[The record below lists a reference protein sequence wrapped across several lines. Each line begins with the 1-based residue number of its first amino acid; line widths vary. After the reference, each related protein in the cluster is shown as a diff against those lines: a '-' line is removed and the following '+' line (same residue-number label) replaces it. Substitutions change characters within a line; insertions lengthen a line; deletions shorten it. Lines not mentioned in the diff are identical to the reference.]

1 MRPWDFIHTPVC
13 EAELVNPFYPL
24 YSEFRL
30 RPRAVTSGVI
40 SAHGVEERQARS
52 VRTRSYWSGVGCR
65 GKAISSF
72 HMVVRERPIDDGRV
86 DITFTHLWLTDS
98 RIGRCVSTFASLALA
113 RRCTYVCRRGLC
125 WLPSI
130 WGLQE
135 ISRHF
140 PCHICPRSLRTR
152 WSKLKTM
159 MA

>member
-1 MRPWDFIHTPVC
+1 MNEVFRALKTLSDKQDKVRANEKQKKQKQEWLSPVLSVASDSSHHETLGDFIHTPVC

-86 DITFTHLWLTDS
+86 DITFTHL
-98 RIGRCVSTFASLALA
+98 
-113 RRCTYVCRRGLC
+113 
-125 WLPSI
+125 
-130 WGLQE
+130 
-135 ISRHF
+135 
-140 PCHICPRSLRTR
+140 
-152 WSKLKTM
+152 
-159 MA
+159 